1 VKNMYEENTLR
12 FDREQC
18 TDCGMCILVCPHE
31 VFAQRN
37 GEVHLARPT
46 ACMECG
52 ACQLNCS
59 FEAVTVDSGV
69 GCASLLMWQAVTRR
83 KQPSCVC
90 S

>member
-1 VKNMYEENTLR
+1 MKNMYEENTLR
-12 FDREQC
+12 FDRELC

-31 VFAQRN
+31 VFAPHN

-52 ACQLNCS
+52 ACQLNCP

-69 GCASLLMWQAVTRR
+69 GCASLLMWQAVTGR
-83 KQPSCVC
+83 KQASCGC
-90 S
+90 L